1 MDVDRKSFLRLKEN
15 TYKWIFAIL
24 AFASLIFLVGIIIT
38 LLKESLPVFAK
49 IRLTSF
55 LFGQSWYPTA
65 DPPEMGI
72 WPLIAASFTVTVGAM
87 VVCVPIGIG
96 TALFIH

>member
-24 AFASLIFLVGIIIT
+24 AFTSIVFLTGIIIT

-49 IRLTSF
+49 VRLTAF
-55 LFGQSWYPTA
+55 LFGQSWYPDSNT
-65 DPPEMGI
+65 
-72 WPLIAASFTVTVGAM
+72 S
-87 VVCVPIGIG
+87 
-96 TALFIH
+96 